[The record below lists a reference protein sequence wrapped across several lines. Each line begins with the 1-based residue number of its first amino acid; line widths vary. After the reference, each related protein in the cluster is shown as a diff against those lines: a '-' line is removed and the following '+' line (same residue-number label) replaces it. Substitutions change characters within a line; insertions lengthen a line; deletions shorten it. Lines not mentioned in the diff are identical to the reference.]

1 MTARSSGR
9 APGRPTD
16 GARRE
21 RLAAGRP
28 VGAQLRDRGQATI
41 EYVGIVVVA
50 VALVASL
57 ILAVSPVARAIVARI
72 ACEIASLGQADCSA
86 AAPGDPDSDAP
97 PEEDDPSWWC
107 ENVGWFCSNDE
118 EEQEEEQDDDTGW
131 WCETLGWFCPDEPTD
146 DPTSTPTATPTPTGH
161 PTDPANG
168 LPVVDGVT
176 IPEGLDPDSEAVQ
189 TLLQTERGREMLQW
203 LADNGIEIR
212 DSSRG
217 SYWDGENVYV
227 DTGNTP
233 LETVRTLVHE
243 ANHAR
248 SDADGTGPDVNAD
261 TRDDY
266 VNGML
271 DEETR
276 GVVDE
281 IVASREL
288 EDQGVT
294 MPTDISDDT
303 YWNAYDA
310 AVGAGSNEQQAR
322 DAAFGAVRDLFINGT
337 FVTSNTGETYE
348 DYYGTAWDDR
358 H

>member
-97 PEEDDPSWWC
+97 PEEDD
-107 ENVGWFCSNDE
+107 
-118 EEQEEEQDDDTGW
+118 TGW

-176 IPEGLDPDSEAVQ
+176 IPKGLDPDSEAVQ

-276 GVVDE
+276 GVVDA

-310 AVGAGSNEQQAR
+310 AVQAGSNEQQAR